1 MQGAECRVQSAVPPH
16 LSAEC
21 RSSSRRA
28 HAHGVPGTC
37 ACACAWTQVTRLS
50 LERDMLEAEYARMA
64 IGSGRSA
71 AERRRKVAPHTYRTH
86 APRAVRVTL
95 AALPA
100 TSRHE
105 THCGMR
111 HTVATLAL
119 AALALAA
126 LAQVDVVGRLSDL
139 GTQLNDL
146 RKQLRAA
153 SSTAP

>member
-1 MQGAECRVQSAVPPH
+1 
-16 LSAEC
+16 
-21 RSSSRRA
+21 
-28 HAHGVPGTC
+28 
-37 ACACAWTQVTRLS
+37 
-50 LERDMLEAEYARMA
+50 MLEAEYARMA

-100 TSRHE
+100 TPRHG

-111 HTVATLAL
+111 HTVATIAL

-126 LAQVDVVGRLSDL
+126 LAMAALAQVDVEGRLSDL